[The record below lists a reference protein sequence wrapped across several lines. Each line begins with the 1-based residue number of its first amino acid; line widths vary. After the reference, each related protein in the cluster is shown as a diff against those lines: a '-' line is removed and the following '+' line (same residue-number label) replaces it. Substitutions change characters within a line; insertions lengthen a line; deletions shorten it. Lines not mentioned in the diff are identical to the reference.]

1 MVAFFAIQIVID
13 LCHSLTAFPFVHYG
27 MFSESFSAP
36 KGLRYEIVVDNRR
49 LDAADF
55 GIYRWDMIQQP
66 LSAFDRQSE
75 TADFEFDRS
84 RFRATFPGI
93 YSRLS
98 GNLENASTV
107 GAAFPDWYLGY
118 LSRLLHQPI
127 HSLQVRRVRFSILGT
142 RFFGSEI
149 PWINR

>member
-1 MVAFFAIQIVID
+1 MAAFFAIQIVID
-13 LCHSLTAFPFVHYG
+13 MCHSLTAFPFVHYG

-36 KGLRYEIVVDNRR
+36 KGLRYEIIVDNRR

-66 LSAFDRQSE
+66 LSAFDRESE

-84 RFRATFPGI
+84 RFSATFPGI

-98 GNLENASTV
+98 GNLENAPTV

-127 HSLQVRRVRFSILGT
+127 HSLQVRRVRFSISGT